1 MEVNQ
6 KSVSWTIGELLQWT
20 TAFFTRSG
28 IDEARLS
35 AELLLAHALGCTRMA
50 LYTRFEQTPPP
61 EQVAS
66 FRDMVKKRKD
76 HTPVAY
82 LIGKAWFYSLE
93 FAVTPDVLIPR
104 PDTETIV
111 EQVIRLARMTPAW
124 EAPEILD
131 LCTGS
136 GCIAIALAK
145 NLPTARLT
153 ASDISTAA
161 LQMAEKNAATHE
173 LAARIRLISG
183 DLFEPVAVMSP
194 AVKFHAI
201 VSNPPYIVADKIAEL
216 MPEVARHEP
225 RLALDGGTDGLAFYR
240 RIAEQAGEYLVPDGA
255 LIVETAFDQTLDV
268 QAILQ
273 TQGGFQDSRII
284 RDAAGHP
291 RCVLVRKAA
300 GG

>member
-1 MEVNQ
+1 MDVSQ

-20 TAFFTRSG
+20 TAFFSRSG

-61 EQVAS
+61 EQVAA
-66 FRDMVKKRKD
+66 FREMVKKRRD

-136 GCIAIALAK
+136 GCIAVALAK
-145 NLPTARLT
+145 NLPAARLI
-153 ASDISTAA
+153 ASDISPAA
-161 LQMAEKNAATHE
+161 LRIAEKNAAAHE
-173 LAARIRLISG
+173 LTARIRFISG
-183 DLFEPVAVMSP
+183 DLFEPLAAMSP
-194 AVKFHAI
+194 PVKFHAI
-201 VSNPPYIVADKIAEL
+201 VCNPPYIVADKIAEL
-216 MPEVARHEP
+216 MPEVSQHEP
-225 RLALDGGTDGLAFYR
+225 KVALNGGADGLAFYR
-240 RIAEQAGEYLVPDGA
+240 RLATHAPEYLLPDGA
-255 LIVETAFDQTLDV
+255 LIVETAFDQSSDV
-268 QAILQ
+268 QDILLAQ
-273 TQGGFQDSRII
+273 KDFHDSRII
-284 RDAAGHP
+284 RDAAAHP
-291 RCVLVRKAA
+291 RCVLVRKSAA
-300 GG
+300 G

>member
-1 MEVNQ
+1 MDASR

-20 TAFFTRSG
+20 TAFFTRNG

-61 EQVAS
+61 DQVAA
-66 FRDMVKKRKD
+66 FREMVKKRKD
-76 HTPVAY
+76 HTPVPY

-104 PDTETIV
+104 PDTETLV

-145 NLPTARLT
+145 NLPAARLT
-153 ASDISTAA
+153 ASDISPAA
-161 LQMAEKNAATHE
+161 LRIAENNAAAHE
-173 LAARIRLISG
+173 LSARIRFISG
-183 DLFEPVAVMSP
+183 DLFQPIAAMSP
-194 AVKFHAI
+194 PVMFHAI
-201 VSNPPYIVADKIAEL
+201 VCNPPYIVADKIAGL
-216 MPEVARHEP
+216 MPEVSRHEP
-225 RLALDGGTDGLAFYR
+225 QLALNGGADGLAFYHR
-240 RIAEQAGEYLVPDGA
+240 LATHAGEYLLPDGA
-255 LIVETAFDQTLDV
+255 LMVETAFDQTADV
-268 QAILQ
+268 QKIFLA
-273 TQGGFQDSRII
+273 QGVFHDSRII
-284 RDAAGHP
+284 RDTAGHS
-291 RCVLVRKAA
+291 RCVLVRKAGA
-300 GG
+300 G